1 MNLISRLKRSVAVLA
16 VSCFTLPLANAHPG
30 HGAGELHTWLHAE
43 YLMIIVPIFLALLIS
58 QLSKK

>member
-1 MNLISRLKRSVAVLA
+1 MNFTSRLKHAIAVLSVA
-16 VSCFTLPLANAHPG
+16 CFTLPVANAHPG

-43 YLMIIVPIFLALLIS
+43 YLMIMVPIFLALLIS